1 MVSQNKKSPPK
12 KFGYLVIRDGKK
24 WSDVFRLVPG
34 RTVTIGRSPTNQI
47 VIKEDQASRQHAE
60 IFQSA
65 GKWTVRDLKSRNG
78 TSVGEE
84 RVTGDRILKPG
95 DVIWIAGTQL
105 AFVHDLSSAYDRK
118 IFSRVEIGPGGETVM
133 GLEADEEEQA
143 TMSELEVEPTTIT
156 HRRQKTKYLEEGDIS
171 DDPDEEISTTGVAA
185 TKLCRLAF
193 SLANESTARGIAR
206 VALDALIEDTHVDAG
221 AVLMIPPTQPQTV
234 DPYSLDI
241 IAWRSENRPEY
252 QRVSKFLCETV
263 IKEGEAV
270 LARDIED
277 DSALGLRDSKGEIHA
292 TSVICAPIRVNNR
305 TRGMI
310 HLYSTRPEGLLQ
322 PNDLE
327 FTLAVAET
335 VALAM
340 RTRFREQ
347 KLVEDLSKTKH
358 EIDALRKQLGVES
371 VIVGSSAAM
380 LYVHRQIAKAAPSKA
395 TVLIRGESGVGKE
408 LVARAIHY
416 SSGRRKGP
424 FVCLNCAALSE
435 TLLESELFGHER
447 GAFTGATDRKL
458 GKFEA
463 ADKGTLMLDEI
474 GEMSPSIQ
482 AKFLRVL
489 EGHPFERVGG
499 SKAIRTEVRV
509 IAATNRD
516 LEKAVRAN
524 NFRKDL
530 FFRLHVVQITVPP
543 LRHRPED
550 VIDLADFFL
559 HKFCA
564 ETGRKIN
571 GFSDEA
577 RAQLGRYRWPG
588 NVRELRNVIERAVV
602 LSHGTEISI
611 DELLLTNLNTASESQ
626 MEFQMAAAAA
636 RYVPESLSEVEKR
649 HITATLNETEWNK
662 SKAAQILGIERST
675 LDRKIKRYG
684 ISKSIGG

>member
-1 MVSQNKKSPPK
+1 MVSQNKKSPAK

-133 GLEADEEEQA
+133 GLEADDEDQP
-143 TMSELEVEPTTIT
+143 TMLELEVEPTTIT

-270 LARDIED
+270 LAL
-277 DSALGLRDSKGEIHA
+277 SLIH
-292 TSVICAPIRVNNR
+292 I
-305 TRGMI
+305 
-310 HLYSTRPEGLLQ
+310 
-322 PNDLE
+322 
-327 FTLAVAET
+327 
-335 VALAM
+335 
-340 RTRFREQ
+340 
-347 KLVEDLSKTKH
+347 
-358 EIDALRKQLGVES
+358 
-371 VIVGSSAAM
+371 
-380 LYVHRQIAKAAPSKA
+380 
-395 TVLIRGESGVGKE
+395 
-408 LVARAIHY
+408 
-416 SSGRRKGP
+416 
-424 FVCLNCAALSE
+424 
-435 TLLESELFGHER
+435 
-447 GAFTGATDRKL
+447 
-458 GKFEA
+458 
-463 ADKGTLMLDEI
+463 
-474 GEMSPSIQ
+474 
-482 AKFLRVL
+482 
-489 EGHPFERVGG
+489 
-499 SKAIRTEVRV
+499 
-509 IAATNRD
+509 
-516 LEKAVRAN
+516 
-524 NFRKDL
+524 
-530 FFRLHVVQITVPP
+530 
-543 LRHRPED
+543 
-550 VIDLADFFL
+550 
-559 HKFCA
+559 
-564 ETGRKIN
+564 
-571 GFSDEA
+571 
-577 RAQLGRYRWPG
+577 
-588 NVRELRNVIERAVV
+588 
-602 LSHGTEISI
+602 
-611 DELLLTNLNTASESQ
+611 
-626 MEFQMAAAAA
+626 
-636 RYVPESLSEVEKR
+636 
-649 HITATLNETEWNK
+649 
-662 SKAAQILGIERST
+662 
-675 LDRKIKRYG
+675 
-684 ISKSIGG
+684 